1 VHRAR
6 FRGLARRARTYT
18 RIVTL
23 AANVRPTLREE
34 ATALLQQLIRF
45 NTVNPPGNELEAQRF
60 LKSYLEDA
68 GFSCEL
74 VGISAERPN
83 LLARLGGEVSG
94 PRLCYLCH
102 VDTVLANPDE
112 WSVDPW
118 SGELRE
124 GFVWGR
130 GALDMKGQVAC
141 EVAAAAALGRSGWRP
156 GSGELLVVVTC
167 DEEAGATL
175 GARWL
180 CENVPDKV
188 RCDWV
193 VNEGA
198 GEMLDFRGRR
208 FYTVCIGEKGVF
220 RFTLTTDGRAGHA
233 SIPSIADN
241 ALLRMVEVLGRLDGR
256 QPPFDRYPEAEAC
269 LRTLLGH
276 DPPDPAAGLAEVA
289 TEDSGLADLLE
300 PIMGVTL
307 APTMIRASE
316 KENVIPS
323 RCSVRVDC
331 RVPPGLDDRHAR
343 RRVEDL
349 IGKPE
354 DGGYSLHFDEAAIG
368 NGSALEGPL
377 SNALRDYVETQDPGA
392 ELLPL
397 VLPGFTDS
405 HWFRKAFP
413 ECVAYGFFPQR
424 AMTIFDTTPLIHAA
438 DERID
443 VDDLELA
450 SEFFHSLPFRLLA

>member
-1 VHRAR
+1 VK
-6 FRGLARRARTYT
+6 
-18 RIVTL
+18 
-23 AANVRPTLREE
+23 AANTLRDET
-34 ATALLQQLIRF
+34 TALLQRLIRF
-45 NTVNPPGNELEAQRF
+45 DTVNPPGNELEAQRF
-60 LKSYLEDA
+60 LRQYLEEA
-68 GFSCEL
+68 GFDCEL
-74 VGISAERPN
+74 LGASPERPN
-83 LLARLGGEVSG
+83 LIARLGGG
-94 PRLCYLCH
+94 APGRRLCYLGH

-118 SGELRE
+118 SGELRD
-124 GFVWGR
+124 GHVWGR
-130 GALDMKGQVAC
+130 GALDMKGQVAS
-141 EVAAAAALGRSGWRP
+141 EIAAVAALGRSGWRP
-156 GSGELLVVVTC
+156 ASGELLVVTTC
-167 DEEAGATL
+167 DEEAGATF

-198 GEMLDFRGRR
+198 GEVLDFGGRR
-208 FYTVCIGEKGVF
+208 FYTVCVGEKGVF

-256 QPPFDRYPEAEAC
+256 QPAFDNYPEAQAC
-269 LRTLLGH
+269 LTTLLGH
-276 DPPDPAAGLAEVA
+276 DVGDLAAGLAEVGA
-289 TEDSGLADLLE
+289 GERRLADLLE
-300 PIMGVTL
+300 PIMGVTV

-331 RVPPGLDDRHAR
+331 RVPPRFGEQHAR
-343 RRVEDL
+343 RRVEEL
-349 IGKPE
+349 IGEPE
-354 DGGYSLHFDEAAIG
+354 RGGYSLRFDEAAVG
-368 NGSALEGPL
+368 NGSALEGQL
-377 SNALRDYVETQDPGA
+377 ADALNEYVKAQDPDA

-413 ECVAYGFFPQR
+413 DCVAYGFFPQR
-424 AMTIFDTTPLIHAA
+424 AMTIFETTPLIHAA

-443 VDDLELA
+443 VEDLELA
-450 SEFFHSLPFRLLA
+450 SGFFHDLAPTLLG